1 MASSTSTVMVLIS
14 TVHDDIIES
23 HILTRLDGPTL
34 ASVSSTSSHLHELV
48 SNEILWSK
56 ICSSTWPSLS
66 HTIISNDSRSF
77 FSDAYSVFDDT
88 NGSVSD
94 LDRPFSELISAVD
107 LHYRGKLVLSKVVK
121 TETTTSWFQSS
132 PLRIDLVD
140 QKDTV
145 ETPIKR
151 GRWTEDTCRDLEKEL
166 TLSWIV
172 IDPIGKRAANLSSHR
187 PVLVQRNWLSGE
199 VEAKFATVVGL
210 TWPEETVECVI
221 TVVTCG
227 EEEMHVKEVCLKV
240 EKMEGT
246 HLNGKDSLVIL
257 RKVMEGK
264 RGNGRRREMESK
276 RRHEEF
282 MEKKI
287 ERKEKKMRVEL
298 VFDILTVAF
307 GILGFGS
314 LVGFYILSR

>member
-1 MASSTSTVMVLIS
+1 MAISSTVTNLIS
-14 TVHDDIIES
+14 TVHPDIIDA

-34 ASVSSTSSHLHELV
+34 ASVSCASTRLHELA

-56 ICSSTWPSLS
+56 ICCSTWPSVSSFSDL
-66 HTIISNDSRSF
+66 TRSF
-77 FSDAYSVFDDT
+77 FSDVYSVIDT
-88 NGSVSD
+88 VGSVTD
-94 LDRPFSELISAVD
+94 LDRPFPELISAVD
-107 LHYRGKLVLSKVVK
+107 LHYRGKVIFSRVVK
-121 TETTTSWFQSS
+121 TETTTAWFRGS

-140 QKDTV
+140 PKDTV

-151 GRWTEDTCRDLEKEL
+151 GRWTEDTCRDLDQGL

-187 PVLVQRNWLSGE
+187 PVSVERNWISGE

-210 TWPEETVECVI
+210 ESPEETVECVI
-221 TVVTCG
+221 TVVTGG
-227 EEEMHVKEVCLKV
+227 EEELHVKEVSLKV

-257 RKVMEGK
+257 RRVMEGK
-264 RGNGRRREMESK
+264 RGNGRRRELEAK

-282 MEKKI
+282 VEKKR
-287 ERKEKKMRVEL
+287 ERKEKKLRAEL

-314 LVGFYILSR
+314 LVGLCLWSR